1 MLHDLQQLFLPMA
14 LSTQRAS
21 ASFLLNEST
30 HPSEYDVF
38 LSFRGVDTRKGFV
51 SHLYHEL
58 WKCQGITTFIDNRE
72 LEGGTSIRLELPSAI
87 KKSHTAI
94 VVLSPNYASSK
105 WCLDELTTIL
115 QCMEARK
122 SVLPVFYETDPSDIG
137 NQRGSFAEALEE
149 HERNL
154 ISTEDKK
161 KVIQWKADLNRVSKI
176 SGRHWKDFKCDRE
189 LIEDIVKW
197 VWRKV
202 QPTFPLSVS
211 SRKLVGIDYALEQ
224 LSLLLAHDV
233 NDVRFIGIMG
243 MGGIGKTTLAN
254 LVYDKICHDFE
265 VHWFLVNVREVFAK
279 NGIVDLAKKLLF
291 PFLRER
297 IAEIW
302 DEERVSILIEK
313 FLHNKKVLLVLDDVD
328 ELKQLELLAGNQG
341 WFGMGSRIIVTTRN
355 QRLLVQHG
363 IETSYK
369 VQGLNDAEA
378 LKLFSLHA
386 FKKDQPEEDFLELSK
401 YFINYASGLPLA
413 LIIFGSA
420 LFKRGLDAWI
430 SERDS
435 LSKILNP
442 TIFDKLKISYDRLDE
457 REKSIFLDVA
467 CFHIGKYT
475 KKVTEILY
483 NSNPFGMSSRI
494 VIDVLIE
501 RSLLYQYHHNCIRMH
516 DLIQEMAWKIV
527 GDESKES
534 GQRSRL
540 WLFEDINHV
549 FMTNTGTE
557 AIEAISLCLP
567 KIEEVHQW
575 NWEAFSKLH
584 GLRFLEFGNLI
595 FTSSP
600 EFLPCSLRTIN
611 WSFYPSKF
619 LPTRFQPH
627 FLTQLEMRGSKLV
640 RLWEGKKD
648 LPNLKYID
656 LSDSNKLI
664 STPDFSGL
672 SKLETLDLASCK
684 NLVEIHPS
692 LAVLKKLKSLWLCG
706 CKSIK
711 NLPSKVEMD
720 SLEIFD
726 LSDCSNLKEIPEFGE
741 QMKNVSWI
749 FLGGTA
755 IEEIPSSIG
764 HLVGLKKLNL
774 MNCKNLLNLPM
785 AIYSLKSLEHLEFDK
800 LDEGSDAK
808 ARDGC
813 GLLRCLGLERSRP
826 DPPRWGVVSSSLN
839 RLCSLR
845 ELYLRDCELYE
856 GDIPDDIGCLSF
868 LERLDLS
875 GNNFVSL
882 PKSIRSL
889 SKLSILSLR
898 RCKSL
903 QELPPLPS
911 KGSLWVDVENCT
923 SLKRLLDPSKMMSR
937 YTSIDG
943 RESFCYKFFCLNNI
957 ALAQDEGWINTILS
971 TILKFATQGFSVCGQ
986 EIVIPGSEIPG
997 WFKNQSVGHSVNV
1010 ELPPPSCTDWL
1021 GIAFCVVF
1029 EDPKKNLANPAALP
1043 HCDKFNIL
1051 VRDFY
1056 SYNVTYKIGSLMSE
1070 HLWVFYLDR
1079 CSCYQEQ
1086 FLFETYFDAF
1096 GKRGVKA
1103 DLNTV
1108 KKCGARLLYKQD
1120 LEELNQTLKI
1130 LK

>member
-1 MLHDLQQLFLPMA
+1 MA

-233 NDVRFIGIMG
+233 NDVRFIGITG

-279 NGIVDLAKKLLF
+279 NGMVDLAKKLLF

-483 NSNPFGMSSRI
+483 NSNPYGMSSRI

-527 GDESKES
+527 GDESKEF

-549 FMTNTGTE
+549 FMTNT
-557 AIEAISLCLP
+557 
-567 KIEEVHQW
+567 
-575 NWEAFSKLH
+575 
-584 GLRFLEFGNLI
+584 
-595 FTSSP
+595 
-600 EFLPCSLRTIN
+600 
-611 WSFYPSKF
+611 
-619 LPTRFQPH
+619 
-627 FLTQLEMRGSKLV
+627 
-640 RLWEGKKD
+640 D

-672 SKLETLDLASCK
+672 SKLEMLDLASCK

-741 QMKNVSWI
+741 QMNNVSWI

-971 TILKFATQGFSVCGQ
+971 TILKFATQV
-986 EIVIPGSEIPG
+986 
-997 WFKNQSVGHSVNV
+997 
-1010 ELPPPSCTDWL
+1010 L
-1021 GIAFCVVF
+1021 
-1029 EDPKKNLANPAALP
+1029 
-1043 HCDKFNIL
+1043 
-1051 VRDFY
+1051 
-1056 SYNVTYKIGSLMSE
+1056 SLS
-1070 HLWVFYLDR
+1070 LSL
-1079 CSCYQEQ
+1079 SL
-1086 FLFETYFDAF
+1086 FLS
-1096 GKRGVKA
+1096 
-1103 DLNTV
+1103 L
-1108 KKCGARLLYKQD
+1108 
-1120 LEELNQTLKI
+1120 
-1130 LK
+1130 